1 MIFRDKHE
9 RSLLPKL
16 FIILAVL
23 TSILISMY
31 LMFTESPDIIEWLTP
46 YKIKGNFLRHI
57 IISSCFIIYFL
68 RLLVTSFVFLQ
79 RKMYWIEAIII
90 ASLMPWFLLYI
101 ARVGGSN
108 DHPLGLIEIGG
119 LFLFMFGSYL
129 NTASEY
135 TRHTWKQK
143 QENRGHLYTNGLFKY
158 VRHINY
164 FGDILLFAGFAAVG
178 HRFVLLVI
186 PASMALIFILILI
199 PLKEKYLKNKYGP
212 EFDKYVS
219 RTNKIIPMLY

>member
-1 MIFRDKHE
+1 MIFRDKYE
-9 RSLLPKL
+9 ISLLPKL
-16 FIILAVL
+16 FIILAIL
-23 TSILISMY
+23 ASILISMY

-46 YKIKGNFLRHI
+46 YKIKGNFLRQI
-57 IISSCFIIYFL
+57 IISFCFIIYFF

-108 DHPLGLIEIGG
+108 DQPLGLIEIGG

-143 QENRGHLYTNGLFKY
+143 QENRGHLYTNGLFKH

-164 FGDILLFAGFAAVG
+164 FGDILFFTGFAAVG

-186 PASMALIFILILI
+186 PVSMALIFILILI